1 MLTFDQLLVFHKIV
15 QTGSFK
21 SAAMQ
26 LHKTQPA
33 ISFSIKKLEEEMGVE
48 LFDRSSYR
56 PSLNSYGKVL
66 LEKSLPILQALK
78 DLENLGQTFKQ
89 HEEPEVGI
97 SIDGIGLN
105 NDLLKFL
112 KNFSDQHPYTKLNM
126 CLDLLS
132 EAERRV
138 IAGETDIGIT
148 HFIKEYDALEIIP
161 FSSVSMV
168 PVINK
173 DLYKKKK
180 IKEQKDLIDIEQIVI
195 SDKNPNGASF
205 GLLDN
210 GKKWRVLDNNFKRQI
225 ILSGLGWG
233 HLPLSSIE
241 RELKE
246 KKLIVLEF
254 HDIRPRALDIHL
266 IRLRN
271 HHFGP
276 IAKKLWDDLISF
288 HV

>member
-173 DLYKKKK
+173 DLYKK
-180 IKEQKDLIDIEQIVI
+180 I
-195 SDKNPNGASF
+195 
-205 GLLDN
+205 
-210 GKKWRVLDNNFKRQI
+210 
-225 ILSGLGWG
+225 
-233 HLPLSSIE
+233 
-241 RELKE
+241 
-246 KKLIVLEF
+246 
-254 HDIRPRALDIHL
+254 
-266 IRLRN
+266 
-271 HHFGP
+271 
-276 IAKKLWDDLISF
+276 
-288 HV
+288 

>member
-233 HLPLSSIE
+233 HLQLSSIE

>member
-271 HHFGP
+271 HNFGP

>member
-1 MLTFDQLLVFHKIV
+1 
-15 QTGSFK
+15 
-21 SAAMQ
+21 MQ

-112 KNFSDQHPYTKLNM
+112 KNFSDKHPYTKLNM
-126 CLDLLS
+126 CLDILS

-161 FSSVSMV
+161 FSSMTMV
-168 PVINK
+168 PVMNK
-173 DLYKKKK
+173 ELYKEKK
-180 IKEQKDLIDIEQIVI
+180 IKDQKDLIDIEQIVI

-233 HLPLSSIE
+233 HLPFSSIE

-254 HDIRPRALDIHL
+254 QDIQPRTLDIHL

-276 IAKKLWDDLISF
+276 IAKKLWDELISF

>member
-1 MLTFDQLLVFHKIV
+1 MLTLDQLLVFHKIV

-89 HEEPEVGI
+89 NEEPEVGI